1 MTVIKRR
8 CVRCDADIPTERV
21 EILPDTLI
29 CVKCSKEIGGEFI
42 LVAKP
47 ENTGKAGSLKKNYGG
62 VRVKKVRK
70 PIPPKEN

>member
-1 MTVIKRR
+1 MINRR
-8 CVRCDADIPTERV
+8 CVRCDAEIPTERV

-29 CVKCSKEIGGEFI
+29 CVKCSEEIGGEFI

-47 ENTGKAGSLKKNYGG
+47 ENIGKAGSLKKNYGG
-62 VRVKKVRK
+62 VRIKKIRK